1 MKKLYTSKS
10 FLKTTGG
17 GIDTSHL
24 SPLDPPLAISCGKE
38 SGYFNH
44 SAPLILFF
52 FTKRQSQKG
61 RAMAQ
66 CPPKCALA
74 FADVLFCTDI
84 QRRAVAKGK
93 NRLWLD

>member
-24 SPLDPPLAISCGKE
+24 SPLDQPLAISWGKE

-61 RAMAQ
+61 EPWHNA
-66 CPPKCALA
+66 PLNALLRSQMFF
-74 FADVLFCTDI
+74 FALTFS
-84 QRRAVAKGK
+84 AE
-93 NRLWLD
+93 L